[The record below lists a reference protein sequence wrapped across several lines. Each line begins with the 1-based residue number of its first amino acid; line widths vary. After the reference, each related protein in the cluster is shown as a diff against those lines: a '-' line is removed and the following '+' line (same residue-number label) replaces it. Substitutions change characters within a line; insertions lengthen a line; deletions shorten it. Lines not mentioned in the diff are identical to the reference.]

1 MKESEQTALGAGY
14 SSPAFWWKAVKRTWA
29 EAGEDNIAL
38 IAAGTAFYAFTAFVP
53 ILAATVL
60 TYGLIADP
68 AKVASDM
75 QSLFRLLPADAA
87 SVVSDQL
94 SNVVKTSDGKKGLG
108 LIVALAIAFY
118 GSTKGTA
125 SIITALNIAFDEE
138 EKRGFVALNLTAL
151 ALTVGGIVLVVIA
164 LGAAAA
170 MTFLRGLVPDAPEAV
185 VTAIRLIGYVI
196 TGAIIAGGA
205 ACLYRFG
212 PDRRDPR
219 WQWLSPG
226 AVLATLVWLAA
237 TAGFGFYVSNFGNY
251 GATYG
256 SLGAVIVLLTWLWLS
271 AYVFLLGAE
280 LNGVLERIASDW
292 KQQQHVDQGVARTV
306 IVKPA
311 AAASSISGT
320 IVTLIG
326 GFGLGAL
333 RRGRRRGI
341 FFTLLATAFAV
352 WKGIARNNA
361 AADKSAEMMQGR
373 NNGAGTSARTQN
385 RE

>member
-75 QSLFRLLPADAA
+75 QSLFLLLPADAA

-196 TGAIIAGGA
+196 TGVIIAGGA

-280 LNGVLERIASDW
+280 LNGVLERIALNGN
-292 KQQQHVDQGVARTV
+292 QQQHVDKGTARTV
-306 IVKPA
+306 IVKPD

-320 IVTLIG
+320 IVTIIG